1 MKVVY
6 NNYIPVK
13 GFKSIT
19 IFYWVFVR
27 NSAKN
32 RFTVV
37 DLNHETIHFWQLVG
51 CFILALIL
59 VIPLCM
65 WCDASW
71 WWLAITPFGFYLR
84 YLNWCLKEGVLSPFD
99 KLYKDLPFEREAYA
113 NQENLDYCKGFPP
126 LFSWVF
132 YIRIKRT
139 WKDG

>member
-37 DLNHETIHFWQLVG
+37 DLNHETIHFG
-51 CFILALIL
+51 
-59 VIPLCM
+59 
-65 WCDASW
+65 S
-71 WWLAITPFGFYLR
+71 
-84 YLNWCLKEGVLSPFD
+84 
-99 KLYKDLPFEREAYA
+99 
-113 NQENLDYCKGFPP
+113 
-126 LFSWVF
+126 
-132 YIRIKRT
+132 
-139 WKDG
+139 